1 MISLITATYGRTEEV
16 RTLLGSLAR
25 QSYKDFEF
33 ILVDQNPHFILREMV
48 AEYASRLTIQYIR
61 SEAKGLSLNRN
72 IGLDYSRGEIVAFP
86 DDDCFY
92 EEDVLEKV
100 IDVFQRQK
108 DIVLVATAVKDAAA
122 YAEQDKKRREDVD
135 TRNNADQMIYQAEK
149 TIADAGDKLDAS
161 DKAAAE
167 AKIAELKTAM
177 QGTDTEA
184 IKTKLDELQ
193 KAFYEISEKLYKA
206 AAEAQAAQQGPAAG
220 DNAGAGQNADYVDTD
235 YKDVDEN
242 GNK

>member
-108 DIVLVATAVKDAAA
+108 DIVLVATAVKDAFDGRVWKVS
-122 YAEQDKKRREDVD
+122 ERELIS
-135 TRNNADQMIYQAEK
+135 RNK
-149 TIADAGDKLDAS
+149 TLRYCFSNNIFVR
-161 DKAAAE
+161 
-167 AKIAELKTAM
+167 KT
-177 QGTDTEA
+177 
-184 IKTKLDELQ
+184 
-193 KAFYEISEKLYKA
+193 
-206 AAEAQAAQQGPAAG
+206 
-220 DNAGAGQNADYVDTD
+220 
-235 YKDVDEN
+235 
-242 GNK
+242 

>member
-108 DIVLVATAVKDAAA
+108 DIVLVATAVKDAFDGRVWKVS
-122 YAEQDKKRREDVD
+122 ERELIS
-135 TRNNADQMIYQAEK
+135 RNK
-149 TIADAGDKLDAS
+149 TLRYCFLQESMKGVCLVRKT
-161 DKAAAE
+161 AAAFF
-167 AKIAELKTAM
+167 LKWTGRPCYPRM
-177 QGTDTEA
+177 WSCHPHPGRRPVSRNTICT
-184 IKTKLDELQ
+184 
-193 KAFYEISEKLYKA
+193 
-206 AAEAQAAQQGPAAG
+206 
-220 DNAGAGQNADYVDTD
+220 
-235 YKDVDEN
+235 
-242 GNK
+242 

>member
-1 MISLITATYGRTEEV
+1 MANIKSQKKRV
-16 RTLLGSLAR
+16 
-25 QSYKDFEF
+25 
-33 ILVDQNPHFILREMV
+33 
-48 AEYASRLTIQYIR
+48 LTNEK
-61 SEAKGLSLNRN
+61 SHKRN
-72 IGLDYSRGEIVAFP
+72 V
-86 DDDCFY
+86 
-92 EEDVLEKV
+92 
-100 IDVFQRQK
+100 
-108 DIVLVATAVKDAAA
+108 AVKSGLKTAIRA
-122 YAEQDKKRREDVD
+122 
-135 TRNNADQMIYQAEK
+135 TRKAIE
-149 TIADAGDKLDAS
+149 AG

>member
-92 EEDVLEKV
+92 EEMSWRRSSMFSSGKRILFLSPRLSRTLLMEG
-100 IDVFQRQK
+100 FGRF
-108 DIVLVATAVKDAAA
+108 
-122 YAEQDKKRREDVD
+122 RRE
-135 TRNNADQMIYQAEK
+135 
-149 TIADAGDKLDAS
+149 S
-161 DKAAAE
+161 
-167 AKIAELKTAM
+167 
-177 QGTDTEA
+177 
-184 IKTKLDELQ
+184 
-193 KAFYEISEKLYKA
+193 
-206 AAEAQAAQQGPAAG
+206 
-220 DNAGAGQNADYVDTD
+220 
-235 YKDVDEN
+235 
-242 GNK
+242 